1 MTVQSWSSITVN
13 ALQNLWEGFIDF
25 IPELIGA
32 LIVLIIGWLIAS
44 WIGKLVAEILKRLR
58 IDRIFEKSKWDEA
71 LEKAEFKMKMSEFIG
86 GIIKWILVIVFLM
99 ATVEILNL
107 KAFSNFLGSIVAWL
121 PNLVVAAAIFV
132 VAVILSDF
140 IEKLMKAIVSK
151 MDVGYTKVLGSI
163 IRWAIWIFA
172 ILAILSQL
180 GVAEVIIN
188 TLVQGFVG
196 LIVISSAIAFGLGGK
211 DVAKEILQGL
221 RNKMKE

>member
-1 MTVQSWSSITVN
+1 MTVQSWSSTTIN

-58 IDRIFEKSKWDEA
+58 VDKIFEKSKWDEA
-71 LEKAEFKMKMSEFIG
+71 LEKAEFKMKISEFIG

-99 ATVEILNL
+99 AAVEILNL

-180 GVAEVIIN
+180 GVAETIIN
-188 TLVQGFVG
+188 TLIQGFVG